1 MTLVESKASSFLF
14 TRLDKLSVI
23 QHGIQI
29 RRYKEYILLG
39 LPLSLSPW
47 KQEENK
53 KEIAMNLSQEED
65 VSSKRAGRALSF

>member
-39 LPLSLSPW
+39 LPSLSPW

-53 KEIAMNLSQEED
+53 KEIAMNLSQEEN